1 MLNNECTKHQAVFDP
16 SPRFNKY
23 RLAFFANT
31 EHNRH
36 VGQQEWLL
44 NAFNTLAGS
53 LDEEGNVSHAE
64 RLQRGQKV
72 VARHY
77 DCYGSLEH
85 PPQWGS
91 EVAWGVLRRAMLD
104 ETYWLSVEE
113 LQFLAAC
120 CRIGVHVYK
129 FDEAEAADSGDA
141 YKFESI
147 GDDLYTDHPEMEEC
161 VHVVFESGDAGSSSR
176 GHFSRLWPE
185 EAWLEEALAADD
197 HADEESCATS
207 DDGSEEESS
216 SESDAEDR
224 QSSKPGQ
231 GDDPDLELPNPTSA
245 QPGDAAGNNGEGQAT
260 PDPGRRTDDA
270 IDATASRKRAA
281 SPGNVDVEKDDDE
294 LDALSDVTDNSDI
307 FHADV
312 LPEGEDVGKRT
323 WVTDED
329 KILERVLR
337 IRAHLRKY
345 PLLPP
350 CSRDG
355 TGEGSYTNM
364 ESCARLP
371 LVHCGFKGCEW
382 SCDIPDDKLYHWRM
396 EWELF
401 KHLRSNHAG
410 RSHGLRDAGCEMQE
424 VFDLAEKASDPTARK
439 YDRMDFLTTLSYY
452 IAAVCEQEREHMPLV
467 GPTMDR
473 KMLALVARLATS
485 ESIKARMCFCC
496 DGVYTDV
503 HSWQHHIDREELDRS
518 LYENIRAESRAEN
531 EIQMVRLQR
540 LIEYSKS
547 NPQGFVASFGLGE
560 FKRKY
565 AKDTPNGNPFENCA
579 DLVEGQ
585 GDWQCKLRG
594 LEDRD
599 FDGHL
604 LCNPEDMERCAKCK
618 DKPTNACCGKCQIAV
633 CQQCFRGLFSKEP
646 GGIPMSLGNDNFF
659 DYTAQFLYKY
669 DVTWLEVAIASPC
682 WTTML
687 VYYIEGDRGHLF
699 NEQFGRQRWRTRVR
713 GTACTFQ
720 MPWEDIIQDL
730 EKNISDEHL
739 LEIPRPVEC
748 MQYVLRLHMKIGFV
762 DFTKKLKQLHVRPHV
777 VLLLLYFLIDNN
789 HMVFRN
795 KGTAEQLKE
804 RMRTAVQ
811 REYPETE
818 GDKPEVERVGHI
830 PKPLLAIIN
839 EAEAELD
846 KKKAPDAESD
856 ALPCTHRQHRSSV
869 FEEKNAVPG
878 DGAREAETCLDN
890 LSPVGCTLDRSV
902 RSVSDPATQREGA
915 YAQYGDGKLHVQTSG
930 KFMRQWNWKWPS
942 LAFPFSMPRC
952 VSGPDFREDDES
964 TYSEDKRRRVA
975 NAPLVWPRAWLRSM
989 ARRSSAAI
997 RSDWTFIPAMR
1008 SSVQKWE
1015 SNTIFSIAAPFAQR
1029 RGSATMTAARDL
1041 MQAAKN
1047 LSWHLVQGFVGS
1059 GPSRQPIKGDTTKL
1073 PYAKGLSVLEKRMA
1087 FAQSFLAKQMRYAR
1101 NRSQRML

>member
-1 MLNNECTKHQAVFDP
+1 MRKTFFLNVRHNASPGKKEQLPKLLAEYATDP
-16 SPRFNKY
+16 DLS
-23 RLAFFANT
+23 T
-31 EHNRH
+31 
-36 VGQQEWLL
+36 
-44 NAFNTLAGS
+44 
-53 LDEEGNVSHAE
+53 DEAE
-64 RLQRGQKV
+64 LVRNLQV
-72 VARHY
+72 TVARR
-77 DCYGSLEH
+77 YGGASM
-85 PPQWGS
+85 PAFPQHLTPDQAYAAIRA
-91 EVAWGVLRRAMLD
+91 AWASQQ
-104 ETYWLSVEE
+104 YWFSIEE
-113 LQFLAAC
+113 LQIICAQC
-120 CRIGVHVYK
+120 GPSVRVYTLSS
-129 FDEAEAADSGDA
+129 AHGDA
-141 YKFESI
+141 DEFIPCRRELLPPHS
-147 GDDLYTDHPEMEEC
+147 GSPEDL
-161 VHVVFESGDAGSSSR
+161 VRVVFEQTTENGR
-176 GHFSRLWPE
+176 GHYSRLLSD
-185 EAWLEEALAADD
+185 EAWAETLECSSDSNSDAASDSSESGGK
-197 HADEESCATS
+197 ASDEESGKADVNTGNA
-207 DDGSEEESS
+207 D
-216 SESDAEDR
+216 
-224 QSSKPGQ
+224 
-231 GDDPDLELPNPTSA
+231 N
-245 QPGDAAGNNGEGQAT
+245 AAGKDGEGQT
-260 PDPGRRTDDA
+260 NPDDA
-270 IDATASRKRAA
+270 RRSDDSADATSSKKRQAS
-281 SPGNVDVEKDDDE
+281 SGNADGEEADDE

-307 FHADV
+307 FHAAV
-312 LPEGEDVGKRT
+312 RPEEERT
-323 WVTDED
+323 WVTYED

-337 IRAHLRKY
+337 IRARLRKY

-371 LVHCGFKGCEW
+371 LVHCGFKGCGW
-382 SCDIPDDKLYHWRM
+382 SCDIPGDKLYHWRM

-410 RSHGLRDAGCEMQE
+410 SSHGLQDAGCEMQE
-424 VFDLAEKASDPTARK
+424 VFDLAEKESGPTARK
-439 YDRMDFLTTLSYY
+439 YGRMDFLTTLSYY

-473 KMLALVARLATS
+473 KMLALVARLASS

-518 LYENIRAESRAEN
+518 LYENICAESRADN
-531 EIQMVRLQR
+531 EIQMASLQR
-540 LIEYSKS
+540 LIEFCRRS
-547 NPQGFVASFGLGE
+547 PQGFVASFGLGE

-565 AKDTPNGNPFENCA
+565 AKDTPTGNPFENCA
-579 DLVEGQ
+579 ALVDGQ
-585 GDWQCKLRG
+585 GDWQCNLSG

-618 DKPTNACCGKCQIAV
+618 DKPNNACCGKCQIAV
-633 CQQCFRGLFSKEP
+633 CQQCFGGLFSSEP
-646 GGIPMSLGNDNFF
+646 GGIPMSLGNDNFL

-762 DFTKKLKQLHVRPHV
+762 DFTKKLKQLYVRPHV

-846 KKKAPDAESD
+846 KKKATHAESD
-856 ALPCTHRQHRSSV
+856 ASACTHRQHRSSV

-942 LAFPFSMPRC
+942 LAFPSSMPRC
-952 VSGPDFREDDES
+952 ASGPDFREDDES
-964 TYSEDKRRRVA
+964 TQSEDRRRRVA

-1047 LSWHLVQGFVGS
+1047 LSWHLVQGCIGS
-1059 GPSRQPIKGDTTKL
+1059 GPSRQPIRGDTTKL
-1073 PYAKGLSVLEKRMA
+1073 PYAKGLSPLEKRMA
-1087 FAQSFLAKQMRYAR
+1087 LAQSFLAKQMR
-1101 NRSQRML
+1101 